1 MWIPRSWLLTRTTRP
16 IVKGVKF
23 VPKYRIGDVAEVNEI
38 GNPQGARR
46 FVMIVG
52 IDDEPV
58 DTEDTTAFYLC
69 NLTGGQQAWFW
80 ENELLSLE
88 DADG

>member
-23 VPKYRIGDVAEVNEI
+23 VPKYRI

-88 DADG
+88 VTDG